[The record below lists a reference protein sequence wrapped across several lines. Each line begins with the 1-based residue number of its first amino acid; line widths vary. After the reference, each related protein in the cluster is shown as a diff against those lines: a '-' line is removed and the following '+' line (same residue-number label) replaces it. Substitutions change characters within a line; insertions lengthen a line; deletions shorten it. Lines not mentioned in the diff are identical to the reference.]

1 MIWYM
6 FQIDK
11 EMTNKRSSKKNA
23 VNTSRK
29 EKKASSL

>member
-6 FQIDK
+6 CHIDK
-11 EMTNKRSSKKNA
+11 EMADKRDTD
-23 VNTSRK
+23 NTSRK